1 MTPLR
6 VASSALR
13 AGGLVAFP
21 TDTVY
26 GVGALLGDAA
36 AVRRLYALKGRA
48 PGKPVAICVPTAAD
62 IGCYAHTCFGSGA
75 RAQASGAA
83 LAALLPGPVTVV
95 LERLPGLPAHLNPG
109 HRLVGVRV
117 PDHPLAVALAQ
128 QCGGALALS
137 SANESG
143 ATGAAGAPGSPR
155 AFRALWPGLGAV
167 LGEDGAL
174 LHPAA
179 GAAAAAAAAA
189 PSAADGATPPQ
200 PPLPSTVVDL
210 SVPGRYRVLRHGAQ
224 LQQTVATLD
233 ALGCTAMS

>member
-83 LAALLPGPVTVV
+83 LAGGCSALQTTGGR
-95 LERLPGLPAHLNPG
+95 E
-109 HRLVGVRV
+109 
-117 PDHPLAVALAQ
+117 AQ
-128 QCGGALALS
+128 RD
-137 SANESG
+137 N
-143 ATGAAGAPGSPR
+143 AASK
-155 AFRALWPGLGAV
+155 
-167 LGEDGAL
+167 DG
-174 LHPAA
+174 
-179 GAAAAAAAAA
+179 
-189 PSAADGATPPQ
+189 
-200 PPLPSTVVDL
+200 
-210 SVPGRYRVLRHGAQ
+210 R
-224 LQQTVATLD
+224 
-233 ALGCTAMS
+233 